1 MDVSS
6 LRTRMADWIAKP
18 VAMSAINRKDEAKY
32 KSVRFPPPPPA
43 SISARALFWPM
54 KVSTVGPIQP

>member
-6 LRTRMADWIAKP
+6 LRNRRADPMAKP
-18 VAMSAINRKDEAKY
+18 VARSAISRKEAAKY
-32 KSVRFPPPPPA
+32 ESVRLPPPPPA